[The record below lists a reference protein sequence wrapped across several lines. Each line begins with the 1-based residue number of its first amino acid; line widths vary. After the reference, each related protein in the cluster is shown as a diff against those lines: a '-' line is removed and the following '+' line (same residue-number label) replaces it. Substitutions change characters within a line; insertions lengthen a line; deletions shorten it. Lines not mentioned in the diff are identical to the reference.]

1 MVFADKNTSDVVDP
15 WKAINKEL
23 LAEVEKTEREL
34 REITLMSE
42 QSQLEVNRLVQK
54 NAALTTKL
62 QRLQG
67 HFDSVPRDDIR
78 NIYDDALDSQQRLFV
93 MRGQSEKLQSD
104 QKHMEAYKRLLDK
117 ILAISQMSDPA
128 VQKTGS
134 SSVLGTV
141 ETIIQAQESERQRLS
156 RQMHDGPAQ
165 ALSNFILQTEIALR
179 LFDIDQEKAREELLT
194 LKESATSAFQQ
205 VRDFVFELRPMMLDD
220 LGLVP
225 TLKRYVE
232 AYKEQTGT
240 TIRLS
245 VNGVERRL
253 ETYIEV
259 IIFRAIQEIMGS
271 AVRQRHASQITVQ
284 LDIAEAQIKVTVD
297 DSGRPINIDN
307 AFENT
312 GMGIKVIKDRVEML
326 GGFLDI
332 DSRPGK
338 ETRSFSRFLLDLQG
352 NRCLQICKVFSRIL
366 VLIYCMNLSIML
378 LTLGIQR
385 NL

>member
-1 MVFADKNTSDVVDP
+1 MVFADNYSDDEENA
-15 WKAINKEL
+15 WEAIKKDLQNE
-23 LAEVEKTEREL
+23 AEKTEMEL
-34 REITLMSE
+34 EEISLMFE
-42 QSQLEVNRLVQK
+42 QSQLEVNRLAQK
-54 NAALTTKL
+54 NAAKTTQL

-67 HFDSVPRDDIR
+67 HFDTVPREDIR
-78 NIYDDALDSQQRLFV
+78 SIYDDAMDSQQRLFV

-104 QKHMEAYKRLLDK
+104 QKHLQAYKILLEK
-117 ILAISQMSDPA
+117 VSTLHQASDPTL
-128 VQKTGS
+128 QKTGS
-134 SSVLGTV
+134 KNVLATV
-141 ETIIQAQESERQRLS
+141 ETIIQAQETERQRLS

-194 LKESATSAFQQ
+194 LKDSAQSSFQQ

-232 AYKEQTGT
+232 AYKDQTET

-253 ETYIEV
+253 ESYIEV
-259 IIFRAIQEIMGS
+259 IIFRAIQEIIGA
-271 AVRQRHASQITVQ
+271 AVRQRQANQITVQ
-284 LDIAEAQIKVTVD
+284 LDIAEAQIKATVD
-297 DSGRPINIDN
+297 DNGKPINVEGVLED
-307 AFENT
+307 T

-326 GGFLDI
+326 GGYLEM

-338 ETRSFSRFLLDLQG
+338 G
-352 NRCLQICKVFSRIL
+352 NQVVFQIPTGTTGQSVFTEL
-366 VLIYCMNLSIML
+366 
-378 LTLGIQR
+378 
-385 NL
+385 